1 MQWLYIVNT
10 LLLHDYLNLILHFT
24 RLMICWSSTCWLI
37 HFMKINYFSDTSPYL
52 KVLQVT
58 FMMLSDDIALLQ
70 TSWYSSVTISTRI
83 KYRCFQCSETLA
95 VVSFWTW
102 WMWTTISCFKAVRAG
117 HLVDAGRLNPL
128 WGREGESL
136 QHSQSVGTSGIR
148 LFVLI
153 PYLLFLGRPSLS
165 QRGAPRVDVVFSVCK
180 GFKPS

>member
-1 MQWLYIVNT
+1 
-10 LLLHDYLNLILHFT
+10 
-24 RLMICWSSTCWLI
+24 MICWSSTYWLI
-37 HFMKINYFSDTSPYL
+37 HFMIINYFSEASPYL

-58 FMMLSDDIALLQ
+58 FMMLSDDIPLLQ
-70 TSWYSSVTISTRI
+70 TSWYSSVTISSLESSTDV
-83 KYRCFQCSETLA
+83 FS
-95 VVSFWTW
+95 
-102 WMWTTISCFKAVRAG
+102 AVRHWQLSASELDGCEPRFLASKLWAG
-117 HLVDAGRLNPL
+117 HLVDAGRLNPP
-128 WGREGESL
+128 WGREGDSL